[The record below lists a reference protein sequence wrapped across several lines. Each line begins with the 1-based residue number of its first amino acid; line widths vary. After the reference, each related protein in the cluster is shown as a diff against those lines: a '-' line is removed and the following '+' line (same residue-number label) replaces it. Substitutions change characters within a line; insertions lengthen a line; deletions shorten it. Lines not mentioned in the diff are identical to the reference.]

1 MRVTSTIKNYVR
13 EQVSAKFPTPKE
25 VTDYNKYKEE
35 EANFVKKYNDR
46 LSKYIKSL
54 EKEMEEA
61 NTMKY
66 LVSAGGSVSYGYRT
80 SQKER
85 DLYTARNN
93 AIVKRDM
100 EIDKAVNNIIVTLEL
115 GGNRADLDR
124 MISEIG
130 TK

>member
-1 MRVTSTIKNYVR
+1 MRVTSTIKNYIR

-54 EKEMEEA
+54 EKEIEEA

-80 SQKER
+80 SQKEN
-85 DLYTARNN
+85 DLRTARNN

-100 EIDKAVNNIIVTLEL
+100 AIDKAVNNIIVTLEL

>member
-1 MRVTSTIKNYVR
+1 MRVTSTIKNYIR
-13 EQVSAKFPTPKE
+13 EQVSTKFPTPKE

-80 SQKER
+80 NQKEN
-85 DLYTARNN
+85 DLRTARNN

-100 EIDKAVNNIIVTLEL
+100 AIDKAVNNIIVTLEL

>member
-1 MRVTSTIKNYVR
+1 MRVTSTIKDYIR

-25 VTDYNKYKEE
+25 VTDYNKYNEE
-35 EANFVKKYNDR
+35 KANFIKKYNDR

-66 LVSAGGSVSYGYRT
+66 LVSAGGSVSCGYRT
-80 SQKER
+80 SQKEN
-85 DLYTARNN
+85 DLRTAKNN
-93 AIVKRDM
+93 ATVKRDM
-100 EIDKAVNNIIVTLEL
+100 AIDKAVNNIIVTLEL

>member
-1 MRVTSTIKNYVR
+1 MRVTSTIKNYIR

-25 VTDYNKYKEE
+25 VTDYNEYEKGV
-35 EANFVKKYNDR
+35 ANFIKKYDDR

-54 EKEMEEA
+54 EKEMKEA

-66 LVSAGGSVSYGYRT
+66 SVSASGRVFCCYNE
-80 SQKER
+80 SQKEI
-85 DLYTARNN
+85 DLYTAKNN

-100 EIDKAVNNIIVTLEL
+100 AIDKAVNNIIVTLEL

>member
-1 MRVTSTIKNYVR
+1 MRVTSTIKNYIR

-25 VTDYNKYKEE
+25 VTDYNKYNEE
-35 EANFVKKYNDR
+35 KANFIKKYDDR

-54 EKEMEEA
+54 EKEMKEA
-61 NTMKY
+61 NTMNY
-66 LVSAGGSVSYGYRT
+66 SVSASGSISYGYHT

-85 DLYTARNN
+85 DLCTAKNN
-93 AIVKRDM
+93 AIRKRDM
-100 EIDKAVNNIIVTLEL
+100 AIDEAVNNIIVTLEL